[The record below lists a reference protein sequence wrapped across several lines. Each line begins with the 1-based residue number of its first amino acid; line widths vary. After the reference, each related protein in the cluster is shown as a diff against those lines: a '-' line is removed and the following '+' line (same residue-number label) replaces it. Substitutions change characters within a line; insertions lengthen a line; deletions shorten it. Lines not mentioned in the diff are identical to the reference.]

1 MSDSFL
7 TYSRPSFWATLK
19 DMLSLSGESPS
30 LQEPS
35 EPSQAEPEHEQ
46 EGEGEQEEQHAIDFR
61 SSRLHNFV

>member
-35 EPSQAEPEHEQ
+35 EPSQAEPEHEH
-46 EGEGEQEEQHAIDFR
+46 EEEQEEQHAMDFR
-61 SSRLHNFV
+61 SSRFHNVV

>member
-46 EGEGEQEEQHAIDFR
+46 EEEQEEQHAMDFR
-61 SSRLHNFV
+61 SSRFHNVV

>member
-19 DMLSLSGESPS
+19 DMLSLSGESLS

-35 EPSQAEPEHEQ
+35 DPSQAEPEHKQ
-46 EGEGEQEEQHAIDFR
+46 EGEQEEQHAIDFR
-61 SSRLHNFV
+61 SSRFHNVV

>member
-35 EPSQAEPEHEQ
+35 EPSQAESEPEHEQ
-46 EGEGEQEEQHAIDFR
+46 EEEQEEQHSMDFR
-61 SSRLHNFV
+61 SSRFHNVV

>member
-35 EPSQAEPEHEQ
+35 EPSQAEPEPEHEQ
-46 EGEGEQEEQHAIDFR
+46 EEEQEEQHAMDFR
-61 SSRLHNFV
+61 SSRFHNVV

>member
-35 EPSQAEPEHEQ
+35 KPSQAEPEHEQ
-46 EGEGEQEEQHAIDFR
+46 EEEQEEQHAMDFR
-61 SSRLHNFV
+61 SSRFHNVV

>member
-7 TYSRPSFWATLK
+7 TYSRPSFWATLQ

-46 EGEGEQEEQHAIDFR
+46 EEEQEEQHAMDFR
-61 SSRLHNFV
+61 SSRFHNVV